1 MGSCLAKETRS
12 NGFPDPCD
20 SYCPSRRPRFV
31 ESRATDVPKLL
42 NKHINEAYK
51 KGQVSEIEYVL
62 THQLFTYMLNRLEA
76 TLDPLFV
83 IEMKNLQDT
92 IDNIIMERCRYPPP
106 APTERYVDMFEDYL
120 LDEIRSK
127 K

>member
-1 MGSCLAKETRS
+1 
-12 NGFPDPCD
+12 
-20 SYCPSRRPRFV
+20 
-31 ESRATDVPKLL
+31 
-42 NKHINEAYK
+42 
-51 KGQVSEIEYVL
+51 
-62 THQLFTYMLNRLEA
+62 MLNRLEA